1 MHPLWAPIWT
11 TRASCGQGR
20 PDQAG
25 PRDPATPESSSHP
38 TPPHTD
44 VPPSLTVVST
54 CQSSGTPHPP
64 PAAPG
69 RASPTTPVDRRVT
82 QPPTP
87 PSLGSH
93 THSLALEKVF
103 FFFFFKH
110 SCSVLGCF
118 SHGVPGPGQP
128 SIPFWD
134 SILSSHWVAWPYCV
148 WSRVG
153 ERWAPGGPR
162 WPPII
167 LAPIK
172 SKHIAHLLHNKPQLF
187 HGLN

>member
-1 MHPLWAPIWT
+1 MRSKFRSSAAGLPTGCWNSVHPLWTPIWT

-25 PRDPATPESSSHP
+25 TRDPATPESSSHP

-103 FFFFFKH
+103 FFF
-110 SCSVLGCF
+110 SSSTLVLFWAVSPMASLGRA
-118 SHGVPGPGQP
+118 SRLSPSGTASYHPNGLHGPTVRGAG
-128 SIPFWD
+128 
-134 SILSSHWVAWPYCV
+134 
-148 WSRVG
+148 
-153 ERWAPGGPR
+153 
-162 WPPII
+162 
-167 LAPIK
+167 
-172 SKHIAHLLHNKPQLF
+172 
-187 HGLN
+187 